1 MADTNK
7 MTAAEIAEAEGEAI
21 LEEPNGERPPLSLDA
36 GDDEVLNRASD
47 PARNPDSDPYDERE
61 RATR

>member
-1 MADTNK
+1 MSQITDLS
-7 MTAAEIAEAEGEAI
+7 AAEIAEIEGDPI
-21 LEEPNGERPPLSLDA
+21 LEEPNRERPPLSLDA

-47 PARNPDSDPYDERE
+47 PARNLDSDPYNERE